1 MTKGLYSSAF
11 EKDAC
16 GIGFIAQINNI
27 PSHQTVQDGLTMLKN
42 MEHRGGVAADG
53 ETGDGAGILT
63 QVPLQYFKRE
73 GLKEGVI
80 LPEAG
85 GYGVAMVFMP
95 NDQEKVEKGL
105 ELIDKAIQEM
115 GLRNVWVRK
124 VPVASHKIGKVARA
138 TEPSVFQVF
147 IKAND
152 VSENELERKLFVLRK
167 LCQNRADQV
176 LNDTDFYI
184 CSCST
189 KTIVYKGEL
198 RTWQLNDYYLD
209 LNDELFQSAISIVH
223 SRFSTNTFPEWKLAQ
238 PFRFVAHNGE
248 INTIKGNINKML
260 SRQGLLDSTY
270 FTAEEIDLLL
280 PICNAEFS
288 DSANLDLAV
297 ELLVRG
303 GRSIE
308 HVMTMLVPPAW
319 TKDNLPRDMRSFFE
333 YHTMMMEPWDGPAAL
348 CFTDGTKIGA
358 SIDRNGLRPTRY
370 ALTKDNRI
378 IFASETG
385 VLDLNP
391 EEVTYRGKLEPGK
404 MVLIDLETH
413 TIKRDSEIKPAL
425 ANAKPYRQWLER
437 HLLRQEDF
445 FKGVQDRWKIHSQK
459 DLLKAQLTFGYSK
472 EDLKF
477 ILDPMSRNAN
487 EPIGSMGNDTPL
499 AVFAKRNAHI
509 SNYFKQLFAQVS
521 NPAIDPIRER
531 AVMSLRT
538 YLGSSQNLFNQKEGH
553 ARKLR
558 IGQPVLTP
566 AQLAKIKSIGDYGFK
581 SYTLKALYIADFEKL
596 QDAIQRISNEAE
608 DMVRSGVNLLVISN
622 RLTYDD
628 FVPIPS
634 LLITGAVHHHLLS
647 KGLRAKVS
655 LIMEAGDAL
664 ETHHFATLI
673 GNGASA
679 VCPYL
684 AFDSIIGTQ
693 PQTRTNEQKDELIAN
708 YIAAIGYGLRKIL
721 SKMGICTIVSYEGAQ
736 IFEVLGLDKEVIDLC
751 FGTITNRLSGKGFE
765 QLETELLENHT
776 LGLKQESFK
785 TLPDGGLYQWR
796 VEGEKHLFNPKTIH
810 LLQKSTR
817 SADYELFKQYAE
829 AINEQENENV
839 TLRSLFDFNETTGIS
854 LDEVEPIESILKRFS
869 TGAMSFG
876 SISEEAHTTIA
887 KAMNLIG
894 GKSNSGEGGE
904 DAVRFTRG
912 EDGLLARSAIKQVA
926 SGRFGVTAHYLSNA
940 DEIQIKVAQGAKPG
954 EGGQL
959 PGLKVDKNI
968 ARIRHST
975 PGVTLISPPPHHD
988 IYSIEDL
995 AQLIYDLKNTNAAA
1009 DINVKLVSEAGVG
1022 TIAAGVAKANADA
1035 ILISGHD
1042 GGTGASPLSSIH
1054 HAGIPWEVGLAE
1066 AHQTLMKN
1074 NLRNRVRLQTD
1085 GQIKTARDLA
1095 IATMLGAEE
1104 WGVATAVLVVE
1115 GCVMM
1120 RKCHLN
1126 TCPVGIATQNPD
1138 LRNLFTGKVEDIVN
1152 FFRFMAMELREIMA
1166 SVGVKTVNELV
1177 GRTDLLHYNRSKASE
1192 RVGSLDLTAI
1202 LENPYATEGQ
1212 PQYKTEVQDHKLGMV
1227 LDHQLIELSATALG
1241 AGEQVRFPMK
1251 INNQNRSV
1259 GAMLSGVVAKKFGA
1273 DGLGEDSIAIEF
1285 KGTGG
1290 QSFGAFLAK
1299 GISFDL
1305 EGEANDYVGK
1315 GLSGGKLTVY
1325 PHLTSEF
1332 KASENVV
1339 IGNVALYGAT
1349 SGELYVNGKAGER
1362 FAVRNSGAHAVVEGI
1377 GDHGCEYM
1385 TGGRVVILGETG
1397 KNFAAGM
1404 SGGVAY
1410 VYARDFNLEA
1420 RCNKELVEFERPS
1433 REDFEEI
1440 YTMLE
1445 KHSTCAHSIRAF
1457 EIMNEW
1463 QEYKRFFVKV
1473 IPTEYKKVLE
1483 QQKEENKVKV

>member
-1 MTKGLYSSAF
+1 MTKGLYSPAF

-16 GIGFIAQINNI
+16 GIGFIAQINNR
-27 PSHQTVQDGLTMLKN
+27 PSHQTVQDGLTMVKN

-63 QVPLQYFKRE
+63 QIPLKYFKRE
-73 GLKEGVI
+73 ALKEGVI

-85 GYGVAMVFMP
+85 GYGVGMIFMP
-95 NDQEKVEKGL
+95 NDELKIQNGL
-105 ELIDKAIQEM
+105 ELIHTAIQEM
-115 GLRNVWVRK
+115 GLRNVWIRK

-138 TEPSVFQVF
+138 TEPKVFQVF
-147 IKAND
+147 VKANELS
-152 VSENELERKLFVLRK
+152 VNELERKLFVLRK
-167 LCQNRADQV
+167 LCQKRAEET
-176 LNDTDFYI
+176 LNDSDFYI
-184 CSCST
+184 CSFST
-189 KTIVYKGEL
+189 KTIIYKGEL

-260 SRQGLLDSTY
+260 SKQVLLNSTY

-319 TKDNLPRDMRSFFE
+319 TKDNLERDMRSFFE

-358 SIDRNGLRPTRY
+358 CIDRNGLRPTRY
-370 ALTKDNRI
+370 SLTKDNRI

-385 VLDLNP
+385 VLNLDP
-391 EEVTYRGKLEPGK
+391 EEVIYRGKLEPGK
-404 MVLIDLETH
+404 MVLIDLENH
-413 TIKRDSEIKPAL
+413 TIKRDSELKNAL
-425 ANAKPYRQWLER
+425 SAAKPYRQWLER

-445 FKGVQDRWKIHSQK
+445 FKDVQDRWKVPTK
-459 DLLKAQLTFGYSK
+459 NDLLKAQLSFGYSK

-477 ILDPMSRNAN
+477 ILDAMSRNAN

-499 AVFAKRNAHI
+499 AVFARRNAHI

-531 AVMSLRT
+531 SVMSLRT

-558 IGQPVLTP
+558 IGQPILTP
-566 AQLAKIKSIGDYGFK
+566 AQLVKIKAIGDYGFK
-581 SYTLKALYIADFEKL
+581 SYTLKALYISDFESL
-596 QDAIQRISNEAE
+596 PDAIRRICLEAE
-608 DMVRSGVNLLVISN
+608 DLVRSGVNLLVISN

-655 LIMEAGDAL
+655 LIIEAGDAV

-684 AFDSIIGTQ
+684 AFDSIIGSQ
-693 PQTRTNEQKDELIAN
+693 PQAKNLEQKEELIDN

-751 FGTITNRLSGKGFE
+751 FGTITNRLSGKGFK
-765 QLETELLENHT
+765 QLEAELLDNHK
-776 LGLKQESFK
+776 LALSQDSYKS
-785 TLPDGGLYQWR
+785 LPDGGLYQWR

-817 SADYELFKQYAE
+817 SADYGLFKEYAE
-829 AINEQENENV
+829 AINQQENQNV
-839 TLRSLFDFNETTGIS
+839 TLRSLFDFKSGKAIS
-854 LDEVEPIESILKRFS
+854 LEEVEPVEGILQRFS

-904 DAVRFTRG
+904 DAVRFTPG
-912 EDGLLARSAIKQVA
+912 PDGLLARSAIKQVA

-995 AQLIYDLKNTNAAA
+995 AQLIYDLKNINSAA

-1042 GGTGASPLSSIH
+1042 GGTGASPLSSIY

-1115 GCVMM
+1115 GCIMM

-1166 SVGVKTVNELV
+1166 SVGVRTVNELV
-1177 GRTDLLHYNRSKASE
+1177 GRTDLLSYNRSKANE

-1202 LENPYATEGQ
+1202 LENPYAEAGK
-1212 PQYKTEVQDHKLGMV
+1212 PQYKTEIQHHKLEKV
-1227 LDHQLIELSATALG
+1227 LDHRLIELSAAAL
-1241 AGEQVRFPMK
+1241 EKEEKVRFTLD
-1251 INNQNRSV
+1251 INNQNRST
-1259 GAMLSGVVAKKFGA
+1259 GAMLSGHIAKKFGA
-1273 DGLGEDSIAIEF
+1273 EGLEEDAIGVEF
-1285 KGTGG
+1285 KGAAG
-1290 QSFGAFLAK
+1290 QSFGAFLSK
-1299 GISFDL
+1299 GVTFDL

-1315 GLSGGKLTVY
+1315 GLSGGKLIAY
-1325 PHLTSEF
+1325 PYFTSEF

-1362 FAVRNSGAHAVVEGI
+1362 FAVRNSGANAVVEGI

-1385 TGGRVVILGETG
+1385 TGGKVVILGEIG

-1420 RCNKELVEFERPS
+1420 RCNTELVEFERPG
-1433 REDFEEI
+1433 REDFDEI
-1440 YTMLE
+1440 FDMLD
-1445 KHSTCAHSIRAF
+1445 KHFMYAYSIRAF
-1457 EIMNEW
+1457 EIMSEW
-1463 QEYKRFFVKV
+1463 QEFKRFFVKV

-1483 QQKEENKVKV
+1483 QQLAENKVKV